1 MDSKYFPHPPQ
12 DQFVGATDSAVPC
25 ALLVDLAQSL
35 TPLLDS
41 LKSTVTRQGGKG
53 ALEGQDGTWIQGETL
68 QIVFF
73 DGEEA
78 FVDWTDKDSI
88 YGAKHLVEKWSQPN
102 LTPRTPLNVV
112 PSKPLERIS
121 HLILLDLLG
130 APNPVIRNFHQSTG
144 WLFDEF
150 LHSEHKLGYEG
161 LLWPGLSGK
170 TYEARIS
177 KGNGV
182 KEKSFFLDRKGPQGW
197 MGSIEDD
204 HIPFLKKGVPVV
216 HLISVPFPKVWHT
229 IKVSSL

>member
-1 MDSKYFPHPPQ
+1 
-12 DQFVGATDSAVPC
+12 
-25 ALLVDLAQSL
+25 VDLAESL

-41 LKSTVTRQGGKG
+41 LRTRIQSSGGPG
-53 ALEGQDGTWIQGETL
+53 AIESGENEWIQGETL
-68 QIVFF
+68 QVVLF

-78 FVDWTDKDSI
+78 FVDWTEKDSI
-88 YGAKHLVEKWSQPN
+88 YGAKHLVEKWSTPTT
-102 LTPRTPLNVV
+102 TPRTPLNVV
-112 PSKPLERIS
+112 PSKPLDRIS

-150 LHSEHKLGYEG
+150 LHSEHKLGTSG
-161 LLWPGLSGK
+161 LLWPGLQGE
-170 TYEARIS
+170 TYEVKS
-177 KGNGV
+177 KSNGGGGG
-182 KEKSFFLDRKGPQGW
+182 KGKSFFLDRKGPQGW

-229 IKVSSL
+229 IRVSFTLSLSCSLSLT

>member
-1 MDSKYFPHPPQ
+1 
-12 DQFVGATDSAVPC
+12 
-25 ALLVDLAQSL
+25 
-35 TPLLDS
+35 
-41 LKSTVTRQGGKG
+41 
-53 ALEGQDGTWIQGETL
+53 
-68 QIVFF
+68 
-73 DGEEA
+73 
-78 FVDWTDKDSI
+78 
-88 YGAKHLVEKWSQPN
+88 
-102 LTPRTPLNVV
+102 
-112 PSKPLERIS
+112 
-121 HLILLDLLG
+121 LG

-229 IKVSSL
+229 IKVSLSHTLSLFYSDEDRIWNLSKLPFRMMRARWIWIRLKLGH